1 MSRKMFIDPAKR
13 VKEKLTEWCVER
25 RDREERR
32 PDVYQGNDPE
42 AFPIVQ
48 KDPSSGMANYG
59 GTSL

>member
-1 MSRKMFIDPAKR
+1 MFIDPAKR

-25 RDREERR
+25 RDREEQ

>member
-1 MSRKMFIDPAKR
+1 MRRKKFIDPAKR
-13 VKEKLTEWCVER
+13 VKEKLTESCVER
-25 RDREERR
+25 RDREEQQ
-32 PDVYQGNDPE
+32 PDQGNDPE